1 MWLPKSYHVEF
12 TSFNESMVIVFNE
25 TSNSI
30 NEETLEVA
38 SLQPGTAYNISVTP
52 CNMAGCNKSCDIHSV
67 LTPENGKL
75 ITHNYITLLSKIYIA
90 AENGT
95 TCILRFIFE

>member
-1 MWLPKSYHVEF
+1 MWLPKSYYVEV

-25 TSNSI
+25 ISNSI
-30 NEETLEVA
+30 TEETLEVA

-52 CNMAGCNKSCDIHSV
+52 CNMAGCNKFCDIHSV

-75 ITHNYITLLSKIYIA
+75 ITHNLFTVMCIYIA